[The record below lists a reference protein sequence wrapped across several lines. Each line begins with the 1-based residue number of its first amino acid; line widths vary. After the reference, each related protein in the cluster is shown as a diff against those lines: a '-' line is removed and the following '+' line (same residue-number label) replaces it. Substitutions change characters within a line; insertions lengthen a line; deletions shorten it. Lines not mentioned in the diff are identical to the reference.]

1 MLGGGRDRNVCQLL
15 RGFLAKGINCCHISC
30 AALRQPFKSQG
41 SVASFI
47 KKVMLPIVAAS
58 INFCQLYGL
67 AVLLQSEQGSAVT
80 RQQQAGAPT
89 PAERSSSPAWH
100 SPICTVIG
108 RNMLRAVR
116 ARAGAAAFT

>member
-15 RGFLAKGINCCHISC
+15 RGFLAKGIDCCPHFIC

-67 AVLLQSEQGSAVT
+67 AVLLQSQQGSVVT
-80 RQQQAGAPT
+80 RQQ
-89 PAERSSSPAWH
+89 
-100 SPICTVIG
+100 
-108 RNMLRAVR
+108 
-116 ARAGAAAFT
+116 